1 MPSAAPA
8 LRHIAGEIVI
18 AVRREDPCID
28 VRVTVV
34 PEAVVA
40 PDRIVIDVV
49 IGERPEQR
57 PDPSISA
64 VAVLPPSVRAVAAA
78 CQPANAAAAAICP
91 RAPGLLS
98 KRPLCNPP
106 LRDSEF
112 IALRMLPDRTG
123 AFRIWPKFLPP

>member
-64 VAVLPPSVRAVAAA
+64 AAVLPPSVRAVAASMPA
-78 CQPANAAAAAICP
+78 CQCGSRGDLSARAGIAEQAA
-91 RAPGLLS
+91 
-98 KRPLCNPP
+98 
-106 LRDSEF
+106 
-112 IALRMLPDRTG
+112 
-123 AFRIWPKFLPP
+123 